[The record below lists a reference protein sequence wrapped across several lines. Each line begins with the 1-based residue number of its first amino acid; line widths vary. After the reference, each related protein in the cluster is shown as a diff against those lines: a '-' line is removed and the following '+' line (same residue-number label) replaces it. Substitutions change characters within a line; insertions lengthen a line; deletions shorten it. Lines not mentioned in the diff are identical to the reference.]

1 MRFISHII
9 RAVFKLYGFQQTN
22 MLILHNNDFTR
33 ASSPGRWDCDGTICK
48 KIMVLVSELLQ
59 STFNQ
64 LVHEDIT
71 SGSQQGIPWVL
82 WLWCE
87 TSGIRFVTVHLWMFD
102 WILVGEFG
110 GDWSPTSPQLA
121 CRERVLLRSDVNM
134 RSVYNYNV
142 LYQDDQCCLFYLL
155 SVVVR

>member
-22 MLILHNNDFTR
+22 MLILHNGFTW

-71 SGSQQGIPWVL
+71 SGYQQGIPWVL

-110 GDWSPTSPQLA
+110 GYWSPTSPQLA